1 MTELLRTA
9 QVGAFDALILDVPSS
24 RNALSLRL
32 MEELQSRIAASAS
45 GPGRGL
51 FLTHT
56 GTSFC
61 SGVDL
66 RERRAHGPDD
76 DSHSRLLADL
86 FLTLWDYPKPVVIAV
101 DGAVRGGGMGLL
113 ACGDVVIASPAS
125 TFAYSETKVGVAPA
139 LVMALT
145 LHGIPVRR
153 LLPWLLSGEAF
164 TSTDALSLGL
174 VTSVAESPG
183 VVAAET
189 TIPTLTAAAPMAQ
202 VTTKR
207 LSRVLRAVDMPRAIA
222 DMTAESAALFTSE
235 EAREGMQAFAER
247 RTPAWARTQGGS
259 K

>member
-1 MTELLRTA
+1 MTELVRTA
-9 QVGAFDALILDVPSS
+9 PVGAFDSLILDVPSS
-24 RNALSLRL
+24 RNALSLQL
-32 MEELQSRIAASAS
+32 MRELVSGIAASAS

-51 FLTHT
+51 LLTHT

-66 RERRAHGPDD
+66 RERREHGRDD
-76 DSHSRLLADL
+76 DSHSRLLAQL

-113 ACGDVVIASPAS
+113 ACGDIVIASPGS

-145 LHGIPVRR
+145 LPGIPVRR

-164 TSTDALSLGL
+164 TSTDALELGL
-174 VTSVAESPG
+174 VTSVEASPG
-183 VVAAET
+183 VAAAENV
-189 TIPTLTAAAPMAQ
+189 IPKLTAAAPLAQ

-207 LSRVLRAVDMPRAIA
+207 LSRALRAVDMPTAIA
-222 DMTAESAALFTSE
+222 DMTAESAALFTGE

-247 RTPAWARTQGGS
+247 RPPAWARTEGR
-259 K
+259 